1 MSEAAEVYWYI
12 SKAKLDLLKDA
23 APGFLSGVGVNL
35 EFKLPFVGGSLS
47 GAQTSGLT
55 KELKRVVKSL
65 SAEQTIKNYE
75 ELTADEAP
83 VFVRFEGQAIRR
95 VRGEEFLLA
104 MERKAS
110 ALLLAG
116 SSAYAIGQAAKS
128 EGGLSPSVDP
138 VPAIVAAFGKAA
150 QNDTLSGSLSMA
162 WREILRDTSS
172 SGGTLP
178 RVEGL
183 AVFARSVAADHEIM
197 RRAGR
202 AGIKRIVV
210 GTPLYVRQ
218 I

>member
-1 MSEAAEVYWYI
+1 MPEVYWYI
-12 SKAKLDLLKDA
+12 SKAKLDLLKEA
-23 APGFLSGVGVNL
+23 APGFLSGVAVKL

-47 GAQTSGLT
+47 GTQTSSLM
-55 KELKRVVKSL
+55 KELRRVIKSL
-65 SAEQTIKNYE
+65 EAEQTIKNYE
-75 ELTADEAP
+75 ELTDDEAP
-83 VFVRFEGQAIRR
+83 VFVRFEGEAMRR
-95 VRGEEFLLA
+95 VDGAAFWLA
-104 MERKAS
+104 MERNES

-116 SSAYAIGQAAKS
+116 SADYAIGQPAKS

-138 VPAIVAAFGKAA
+138 VRVINATFGKDARTG
-150 QNDTLSGSLSMA
+150 NLSGSLSMA
-162 WREILRDTSS
+162 WREILRDAST

-183 AVFARSVAADHEIM
+183 AVFARSVAADRETM

-202 AGIKRIVV
+202 ARIKRIIV

>member
-1 MSEAAEVYWYI
+1 MTEMAELYWYI
-12 SKAKLDLLKDA
+12 SKAKLDILKEA
-23 APGFLSGVGVNL
+23 APDFFSGVAVKL

-47 GAQTSGLT
+47 GTQTSGLIND
-55 KELKRVVKSL
+55 LKRVIKSIE
-65 SAEQTIKNYE
+65 AQQTIKNYE
-75 ELTADEAP
+75 ELTDADAP
-83 VFVRFEGQAIRR
+83 VFIRFEGEAMRR
-95 VRGEEFLLA
+95 VDGAEFWLA
-104 MERKAS
+104 MERKES

-116 SSAYAIGQAAKS
+116 SAGYAIGQPAKS

-138 VPAIVAAFGKAA
+138 VRAIKAAFGKDERTG
-150 QNDTLSGSLSMA
+150 NLSGSLSMA
-162 WREILRDTSS
+162 WREILRDDSS

-183 AVFARSVAADHEIM
+183 AVFARSVAADHETM

-202 AGIKRIVV
+202 ARIKRIVV